1 MLSPV
6 IHLLFG
12 VFVGFL
18 VQLTA
23 VRRRH
28 NGEWD
33 KIKFGKKVAMAATG
47 GICSITMGLAVLANM
62 NGDIGEKTLYTMW
75 LYQIVAAWMGAELLD
90 VASNGLKG
98 FVKRFFGKGEP

>member
-23 VRRRH
+23 ARRRY

-33 KIKFGKKVAMAATG
+33 KLKMGKKLAMTATG
-47 GICSITMGLAVLANM
+47 GICSVIVGLALLASL
-62 NGDIGEKTLYTMW
+62 NGAPEEKFLYTMW
-75 LYQIVAAWMGAELLD
+75 LYQIVAAWSGAELLD
-90 VASNGLKG
+90 LASSGLKNV
-98 FVKRFFGKGEP
+98 FKRFFGGKP